1 MACAPAT
8 RRAEQHTGHFK
19 TVLHLHQ
26 PRRRTPHADV
36 HRIGAGQSRTGAGGA
51 MTEFARERS
60 VAAATRGK
68 GDAHGI
74 ARQTTRLP
82 ERRRRFMRWMIG
94 WSTALVFVAAAT
106 PSFAQISL
114 VGEWSPRYHEDQPD
128 RIPGPELGDYTGL
141 PITEGARL
149 AADTWDAS
157 RLTLREHQCKVHN
170 GPYILHGPIQFRL
183 WEEKDLRT
191 QALIAIRMYLNTY
204 EQERTIWMDGRP
216 HPPEYAPHTFQGFS
230 TGKWEGDILTV
241 YTTHIKQEWIR
252 RNGVPNSE
260 KSTMVEHFIR
270 HGNILTH
277 LEVWSDPVY
286 LSEPLIRSEDFVFN
300 DHPGGN
306 WLWPC
311 EYVDEIVD
319 RPHSAVPSY
328 LPGKSPFEG
337 DFAYRFGVPVEA
349 AKGGAETT
357 YPEYQEKL
365 RTLPKPPKPAA
376 AAKAAAETRPA
387 ASK

>member
-1 MACAPAT
+1 MMWTMCGVVALSLAVAAPA
-8 RRAEQHTGHFK
+8 
-19 TVLHLHQ
+19 
-26 PRRRTPHADV
+26 
-36 HRIGAGQSRTGAGGA
+36 
-51 MTEFARERS
+51 
-60 VAAATRGK
+60 AA
-68 GDAHGI
+68 
-74 ARQTTRLP
+74 Q
-82 ERRRRFMRWMIG
+82 
-94 WSTALVFVAAAT
+94 V
-106 PSFAQISL
+106 SL

-141 PITEGARL
+141 PITDGARL
-149 AADTWDAS
+149 AADSWDAS

-183 WEEKDLRT
+183 WEDKDLRT
-191 QALIAIRMYLNTY
+191 QQVAALRMYLNTY

-216 HPPEYAPHTFQGFS
+216 HPPEWAPHTWQGFS

-270 HGNILTH
+270 HGNIMTH
-277 LEVWSDPVY
+277 LEIWDDPV
-286 LSEPLIRSEDFVFN
+286 SFTEPLIRSEDFVLN
-300 DHPGGN
+300 ERTGGN

-319 RPHSAVPSY
+319 RPHSAVPNY
-328 LPGKSPFEG
+328 LPGKSPFDG
-337 DFAYRFGVPVEA
+337 DFAYRSGVPVEA

-357 YPEYQEKL
+357 YPEYQAKL
-365 RTLPKPPKPAA
+365 RTLPKPPKPV
-376 AAKAAAETRPA
+376 AK
-387 ASK
+387 